1 MSNKGIIVSGGQV
14 SAGQMIVGDNASVT
28 VSHQAVPEQL
38 TRCLEDIRALLEGS
52 SLKPAQRAALQEQV
66 KIIEAHA
73 KDSAPDKSL
82 LASALGMIELAA
94 PAVTGLATI
103 ILTVKKIVGL

>member
-28 VSHQAVPEQL
+28 VSHQAIPEQL
-38 TRCLEDIRALLEGS
+38 TRALEDICALLEGS

-66 KIIEAHA
+66 KIIETHV
-73 KDSAPDKSL
+73 KDPSPDKSL